1 MKKKLIGALL
11 VLSCVSMLA
20 ACGGKTDEVSN
31 KNDKQV
37 TSEVE
42 ETTKE
47 EVEEEVEPTEK
58 PTPTENVSK
67 DLPGIADLSAA
78 MQNQF
83 KDVKDF
89 SMKMYISTNSDAYT
103 DDDLYMAM
111 GKNDNVSYTYIA
123 NFLEAYLV
131 DDTIYY
137 YDTTKEQWFVDEYTN
152 EDGSFEV
159 TDEVDSIKDQTFPGN
174 TVIELK
180 TLNGTE
186 YIAATYEDG
195 DEYSQTTV
203 TYYFDEDLNFIAA
216 GSEMNDA
223 TEFGES
229 GYLFMTLD
237 TNPVVLPD
245 EVKEAE
251 AGNYEEYVMNV
262 FTSMYNTSED
272 DASYTDE
279 VEDTDEPVVEEETT
293 EDNVKDKSE
302 TTINSTN
309 KRPGR

>member
-11 VLSCVSMLA
+11 IISCVSMLA
-20 ACGGKTDEVSN
+20 ACGGNTNEVSN

-42 ETTKE
+42 KTTKE
-47 EVEEEVEPTEK
+47 EVDEVEPTEE
-58 PTPTENVSK
+58 PTPTETVSN

-89 SMKMYISTNSDAYT
+89 SMKMYISTNSDSYT

-111 GKNDNVSYTYIA
+111 AKGDNVSYTYIA

-137 YDTTKEQWFVDEYTN
+137 YDATKEQWFVDEYTTD
-152 EDGSFEV
+152 DGSFEV

-195 DEYSQTTV
+195 DEYEQTTV
-203 TYYFDEDLNFIAA
+203 TYYFDEDLTFIAA
-216 GSEMNDA
+216 GSKMDDA
-223 TEFGES
+223 TEFGEA

-262 FTSMYNTSED
+262 FTSMYDMSED
-272 DASYTDE
+272 NTLYTDE
-279 VEDTDEPVVEEETT
+279 VEDTDVPVVEEETT
-293 EDNVKDKSE
+293 EDDIKDKSE

>member
-11 VLSCVSMLA
+11 IISCVSILV
-20 ACGGKTDEVSN
+20 ACGGNTNEVSN

-42 ETTKE
+42 KTTKE
-47 EVEEEVEPTEK
+47 EVDEVEPTEE
-58 PTPTENVSK
+58 PTPTEAEN

-89 SMKMYISTNSDAYT
+89 SMKMYISTNSDSYT

-111 GKNDNVSYTYIA
+111 AKGDNVSYTYIA

-137 YDTTKEQWFVDEYTN
+137 YDATKEQWFVDEYTN
-152 EDGSFEV
+152 DDGSFEV

-195 DEYSQTTV
+195 DEYEQTTV
-203 TYYFDEDLNFIAA
+203 TYYFDEDLTFIAA
-216 GSEMNDA
+216 GSKMDDA
-223 TEFGES
+223 TEFGEA

-262 FTSMYNTSED
+262 FTSMYDVSED
-272 DASYTDE
+272 NTLYTDE
-279 VEDTDEPVVEEETT
+279 VEDTDVPVVEEETT
-293 EDNVKDKSE
+293 EDDIKDKSE